1 VSFPEPN
8 YRYILSATAV
18 DHTGSEWISLFN
30 DQAVTV
36 LDGRLA
42 NDMAKIR
49 DAGEAASAQWNSVFQ
64 AANFRQYMFRL
75 KAKVQ
80 FGCCVCVA
88 DAVCEGVWLLCAVLQ
103 KETVNDQ
110 LRTKVSVLYLRPVEY
125 GKECRALLDAIKA
138 YDVKP

>member
-1 VSFPEPN
+1 MSFPEPN
-8 YRYILSATAV
+8 YRYIMSATAV

-75 KAKVQ
+75 KAKVWPAAPR
-80 FGCCVCVA
+80 FRA
-88 DAVCEGVWLLCAVLQ
+88 
-103 KETVNDQ
+103 
-110 LRTKVSVLYLRPVEY
+110 RP
-125 GKECRALLDAIKA
+125 R
-138 YDVKP
+138 